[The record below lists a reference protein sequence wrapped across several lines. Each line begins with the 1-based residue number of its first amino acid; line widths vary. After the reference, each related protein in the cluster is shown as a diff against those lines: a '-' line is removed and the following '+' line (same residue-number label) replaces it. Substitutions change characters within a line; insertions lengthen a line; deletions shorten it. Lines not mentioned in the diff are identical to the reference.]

1 MKRWINV
8 VVVFILILVQS
19 FDLVA
24 QDDDLLNLLEEKNK
38 PGTDITIATF
48 KATRVVTGHSAE
60 CAAKGD
66 LHFLISHRFGPLN
79 SGFSDFYGLDN
90 STIRLGLDYGI
101 TNNINVGLGRSSF
114 LKTYDVFFKWRLLR
128 QKSGASSFPFTA
140 TWVSSMYLNSTKYDD
155 DIRNEYFLA
164 RLDYHHSLLL
174 ARKFGEFVSIQLMP
188 TIVHRNL
195 VPIQEDKNT
204 IFALGAGA
212 SLRLTPSIRAN
223 AEYYY
228 TFPNQIVSP
237 VGSKLPT
244 NTLSVGLDIETGGHV
259 FQLHL
264 TNSRAMTEK
273 FLVDST
279 TGQWGKGDI
288 HFGFNIS
295 RVFTIVKP
303 KSFE

>member
-8 VVVFILILVQS
+8 CMLFALMLVNIGWLTGQE
-19 FDLVA
+19 
-24 QDDDLLNLLEEKNK
+24 DDLLNLLEEKNK
-38 PGTDITIATF
+38 PETEITIATF
-48 KATRVVTGHSAE
+48 KATRVVTGHSVE

-66 LHFLISHRFGPLN
+66 MHFLISHRFGQLN

-101 TNNINVGLGRSSF
+101 TNNINIGLGRSSF
-114 LKTYDVFFKWRLLR
+114 LKTYDLFFKWRLLR

-140 TWVSSMYLNSTKYDD
+140 TLVSSMYMNSSKYDD
-155 DIRNEYFLA
+155 DVRNDYFLA

-195 VPIQEDKNT
+195 VTKQEDKNT

-237 VGSKLPT
+237 VGTKLPS
-244 NTLSVGLDIETGGHV
+244 NTLSIGLDIETGGHV

-295 RVFTIVKP
+295 RVFTVAKP
-303 KSFE
+303 KGFE